1 VQLAAFQRKVL
12 EVEDGILRKDAGSV
26 GAYNIVPLTQIVGEF
41 QPWVRR
47 MEWFL
52 EVVELMMR
60 RMGNGKVE
68 ERCTGA
74 KVIDWLCE
82 AMRTGYVDIEIVAG
96 ELTRVAE
103 MAWVKCVA
111 GWVLYGRLPS
121 FGRED
126 FFVQMADGDVQVCFL
141 VRVDLDVKLMGKRSM
156 RVRRSYFLLSLRH
169 RPRLHC
175 CLLGSR

>member
-1 VQLAAFQRKVL
+1 
-12 EVEDGILRKDAGSV
+12 V

-60 RMGNGKVE
+60 GMGKGRAE

-126 FFVQMADGDVQVCFL
+126 FFVQMVEGDVQVCFF
-141 VRVDLDVKLMGKRSM
+141 VRVKMNGKLMEDRSM
-156 RVRRSYFLLSLRH
+156 RVRRSCYLLSLQHRL
-169 RPRLHC
+169 RPRC
-175 CLLGSR
+175 CLLGDR

>member
-1 VQLAAFQRKVL
+1 VL
-12 EVEDGILRKDAGSV
+12 EVEEGILKKDAGSV

-47 MEWFL
+47 MEWFS

-60 RMGNGKVE
+60 GMGKVRAE
-68 ERCTGA
+68 EWCTGA

-82 AMRTGYVDIEIVAG
+82 AMKTGYVDIEIAAR

-126 FFVQMADGDVQVCFL
+126 FFVQLVEGDVQVCFL
-141 VRVDLDVKLMGKRSM
+141 VRFGMVRVLMGYRSM

-169 RPRLHC
+169 RPRPRC
-175 CLLGSR
+175 CLLEDR